1 MDFGRRPAV
10 LIRTGLL
17 VGAAGVLLAAAPPL
31 LAEMRWLAAGPERDQ
46 ALVEGPGEC
55 LALPAEAGLRQSVE
69 VGRAAFRSPL
79 VLGGPA
85 ARAGLSCDS
94 CHRDGRSNR
103 LFQFPGVSG
112 PPGTADVTTSRF
124 SSHRGNGVDDPVAIP
139 DLSGPKAALK
149 VSQDPARRDL
159 PRFIEGLITEE
170 FDGPPP
176 SPAVLE
182 GLAAYVRTL
191 DPAACPAGGRLRS
204 AAGLLED
211 ATRAVA
217 AGQTAL
223 SQGDTATALTMI
235 AAARSGL
242 GRIDE
247 RYAGL
252 EASRAA
258 LRRADK
264 ALAAAAGAVRA
275 GAPDAA
281 EQLAAWRPEGL
292 AATLERDAPASL
304 FNPARLAQHTP

>member
-1 MDFGRRPAV
+1 MDFGRRPA
-10 LIRTGLL
+10 LL
-17 VGAAGVLLAAAPPL
+17 AVATVLLAAAAPPL
-31 LAEMRWLAAGPERDQ
+31 LAEMRWLAAGPDRDR

-55 LALPAEAGLRQSVE
+55 LTLPADPAARHRVE

-79 VLGGPA
+79 LLGGPA

-94 CHRDGRSNR
+94 CHRDGRGNR

-159 PRFIEGLITEE
+159 PKFIEGLITQE

-182 GLAAYVRTL
+182 GLSAYVRAL
-191 DPAACPAGGRLRS
+191 DPAACPAGGQARS
-204 AAGLLED
+204 ARALLED
-211 ATRAVA
+211 ADRAVA
-217 AGQTAL
+217 AARDAL
-223 SQGDTATALTMI
+223 AGSDTATALTMI
-235 AAARSGL
+235 AAARAGL

-258 LRRADK
+258 LRRADT
-264 ALAAAAGAVRA
+264 ALADAARA
-275 GAPDAA
+275 IRERQPDAPA
-281 EQLAAWRPEGL
+281 RLASWRPGDL
-292 AATLERDAPASL
+292 ADTLEREAEGSL
-304 FNPARLAQHTP
+304 FNPARLAQHAP